1 MTPFELLSEW
11 FAVSKA
17 HMYAGALAFMFSTT
31 RKNQITRVTKF
42 RTPCANDTAAIV
54 EYFA

>member
-1 MTPFELLSEW
+1 
-11 FAVSKA
+11 
-17 HMYAGALAFMFSTT
+17 MYAGALAFMFSTT